1 MGKSIR
7 WMGLFVWGLWALGA
21 WASASSAF
29 AGASFQA
36 GEWMRFQ
43 AKAAGV
49 EGGDLVVT
57 LKQAR
62 RTWRS
67 QRLQVHI
74 QARTNNF
81 FDKVYRI
88 NNSFESDFVLGAT
101 GAFRAKVRID
111 QATWQQKQAVLF
123 HARAQGS
130 RETLMHRPDVRTG
143 RSQGR
148 LVSLQVPARTL
159 GADLVFTRTNWDSRK
174 GRWHAPYDHLY
185 YVPLDTHDLGGLLYL
200 TRTLPMKIGRTFQT
214 HLFSVGYV
222 WQVRGVVA
230 GRTKITSIFGVRAAY
245 QLQARACHLNN
256 PRFCQS
262 ITVWLS
268 DDPLRIPLKIESQVR
283 FLGAVTAELVGY
295 RRNYRSPKQ
304 IDTKQRR
311 FPLLFGRSF

>member
-1 MGKSIR
+1 MGKIIR
-7 WMGLFVWGLWALGA
+7 WVGLSVWGWAA
-21 WASASSAF
+21 WTSWAF
-29 AGASFQA
+29 AQPRFQT

-43 AKAAGV
+43 AKAGGI

-62 RTWRS
+62 QTWRS
-67 QRLQVHI
+67 QRLQVHL

-88 NNSFESDFVLGAT
+88 NNTFESDFVLGAT
-101 GAFRAKVRID
+101 GAFRAKVHID
-111 QATWQQKQAVLF
+111 QATWQQKQDVLF
-123 HARAQGS
+123 SARTHGTREALLHRQRIHA
-130 RETLMHRPDVRTG
+130 
-143 RSQGR
+143 GR
-148 LVSLQVPARTL
+148 LNGRMVFVQVPPRSL
-159 GADLVFTRTNWDSRK
+159 GAELVFTRTNWHTQKSQ
-174 GRWHAPYDHLY
+174 WLAPYEHLH
-185 YVPLDTHDLGGLLYL
+185 YVPLDTHDLGGLLYY
-200 TRTLPMKIGRTFQT
+200 TRTLPMKRGRTFQT

-222 WQVRGVVA
+222 WKVQGVVV
-230 GRTKITSIFGVRAAY
+230 GRTKMASIFGIRGAY

-256 PRFCQS
+256 LQYCQS

-295 RRNYRSPKQ
+295 RRSYRSPQ
-304 IDTKQRR
+304 QLLAPQRR